1 MESAPLVKRK
11 KRSALVKYWPLYLMM
26 ALPLTYFIVF
36 KYIPMFG
43 AILAF
48 RRFKIGKPFG
58 TTWMGFT
65 YFATFIKNPMYWRA
79 FRNTIILSLL
89 NLVINFPGPIIFAI
103 LINELRFKVFKK
115 FVQTVSYMPRFM
127 STVVIISIMATMLMP
142 NSGIVNKLMGTNID
156 FIGKPEN
163 FKWIYVLTDTW
174 QWTGFTAII
183 YLAAITGID
192 TDLYEAARI
201 DGANRF
207 RQTLHVTLPGI
218 LPTVMVMLILNL
230 GRLLSVGMEK
240 SMLLYRPSNS
250 GASDVIDYFVY
261 RYAFEGSANYSLA
274 AAAGLFGAI
283 ISTALIASSNAISRK
298 VTGSGIY

>member
-1 MESAPLVKRK
+1 MELVKRK
-11 KRSALVKYWPLYLMM
+11 KRSAFQKYWPLYLMI
-26 ALPLTYFIVF
+26 ALPLTYFIIF
-36 KYIPMFG
+36 KYVPMFG

-48 RRFKIGKPFG
+48 RRFRIGKPFG
-58 TTWMGFT
+58 TNWLGLA
-65 YFATFIKNPMYWRA
+65 YFEIFLKNPLYWRA
-79 FRNTIILSLL
+79 FRNTITLSLL
-89 NLVINFPGPIIFAI
+89 NLLINFPGPVIFAI
-103 LINELRFKVFKK
+103 LINELRFKKFKR

-127 STVVIISIMATMLMP
+127 STVVVISIMATMLMP
-142 NSGIVNKLMGTNID
+142 NSGVVNKLMGTNID
-156 FIGKPEN
+156 FIGRAEN
-163 FKWIYVLTDTW
+163 FKWIYVFTDMW

-201 DGANRF
+201 DGANRLK
-207 RQTLHVTLPGI
+207 QTLHVTIPGI

-230 GRLLSVGMEK
+230 GRLLSVGIEK

-250 GASDVIDYFVY
+250 AASDVIDYFVF
-261 RYAFEGSANYSLA
+261 RYAFEGSTNYSLA

-283 ISTALIASSNAISRK
+283 ISTVLVISSNAISRK

>member
-1 MESAPLVKRK
+1 MESVQIKRN
-11 KRSALVKYWPLYLMM
+11 KRPAFLKYWPLYLMI
-26 ALPLTYFIVF
+26 ALPLAYFIIF
-36 KYIPMFG
+36 KYVPMFG

-48 RRFKIGKPFG
+48 RRFRIGKPFG
-58 TTWMGFT
+58 TDWMGLA
-65 YFATFIKNPMYWRA
+65 YFEIFLKNPLYWRA
-79 FRNTIILSLL
+79 FRNTITLSLL
-89 NLVINFPGPIIFAI
+89 NLIINFPGPIIFAI
-103 LINELRFKVFKK
+103 LINELRFKKFKK

-142 NSGIVNKLMGTNID
+142 NSGVVNKLMGTNID
-156 FIGKPEN
+156 FIGRPEN
-163 FKWIYVLTDTW
+163 FKWIYVFTDMW

-207 RQTLHVTLPGI
+207 KQTWHVTIPGI

-230 GRLLSVGMEK
+230 GRLLSVGIEK

-250 GASDVIDYFVY
+250 SASDVIDYFVY
-261 RYAFEGSANYSLA
+261 RYAFVGTTNYSLA

-283 ISTALIASSNAISRK
+283 ISTVLVISSNTISRK